1 MTKLTLKDLRFEHE
15 KMTQKQLASLLHV
28 ERSTISKWENGTH
41 APSREITKRIAVI
54 FDKPYEEIDAIF
66 LGGND
71 NE

>member
-1 MTKLTLKDLRFEHE
+1 MTKLTLKDLRFAHG

-41 APSREITKRIAVI
+41 APSRELAKRIAAI
-54 FDKPYEEIDAIF
+54 FDKPFEEIDAMF
-66 LGGND
+66 VKGND